1 MAQNI
6 DIVISAKDT
15 ATKSINEAKNAI
27 KWLSSSVEQMK
38 GIAWTAFSAMKTG
51 ALALW
56 TAIWGLWAFWVKAGA
71 DMEQVN
77 IAFKTLYWSSDQA
90 RKTLEQLADFAAKT
104 PFEFPELADS
114 ALKLQ
119 NIAGISKDQLI
130 PTLTSLGD
138 IASSQWKSI
147 DQMTEAFNDAVVWEF
162 ERLKEFWIRASQEW
176 DRVTFTYKGQTT
188 VVQKNNEAIAD
199 YITKLWHAQ
208 GVAGSM
214 DAQSGTLNWRLSTM
228 KDNFKFLAMD
238 IVGVSKAGEIVKGWF
253 FDKISQAVNALG
265 SWMEQYKPQI
275 MWFFKSIWDVA
286 KKVAE
291 VTIEWFKKYGGEA
304 EKLGKTIQKVFEND
318 WPIAMEFLMESL
330 KAGLELIGVALI
342 GLNQIISGEFV
353 KTMQEWFSELS
364 DFIKR
369 KFDEIWQYFKNFA
382 TNMVNEAKMFA
393 INFMGMLGDGI
404 TESMWALQS
413 KVENV
418 ANVFSDYLGFHSPT
432 KKGPGSDADKWM
444 PNLMKMLVTW
454 LSSWENSLTQATV
467 RIAKILWGVWSP
479 KEFANLKN
487 VASDLKRSIENA
499 FDWMSGKVTEQK
511 SKVLSLKN
519 EYSDLKKKL
528 KEVGD
533 VWQAEIARINQEI
546 SNREIGDIRAK
557 EWWKMEVANRILE
570 IEKEIARAKQDGE
583 WQESSIIAKLEAE
596 KQLAKQYVTE
606 WELAVARMESEK
618 TETQLILDRIAKRE
632 AENQAEMTNLLVMKQ
647 QKQQAIEEE
656 KQAVLLLMQ
665 QKKTEI
671 LSEQELYKS
680 LIEKRTTLD
689 EQYFTIFRTRIQ
701 EQMDSTRQAI
711 NLMNELNSKW
721 AGNYTPI
728 AQNEVFNKKAPT
740 TQWGGFSFGGM
751 AVNIGDMV
759 VNSKNDADYFV
770 EKIRSTFIRELQL
783 SKLGIN

>member
-1 MAQNI
+1 
-6 DIVISAKDT
+6 
-15 ATKSINEAKNAI
+15 
-27 KWLSSSVEQMK
+27 
-38 GIAWTAFSAMKTG
+38 
-51 ALALW
+51 
-56 TAIWGLWAFWVKAGA
+56 
-71 DMEQVN
+71 
-77 IAFKTLYWSSDQA
+77 
-90 RKTLEQLADFAAKT
+90 
-104 PFEFPELADS
+104 
-114 ALKLQ
+114 
-119 NIAGISKDQLI
+119 
-130 PTLTSLGD
+130 
-138 IASSQWKSI
+138 
-147 DQMTEAFNDAVVWEF
+147 
-162 ERLKEFWIRASQEW
+162 
-176 DRVTFTYKGQTT
+176 
-188 VVQKNNEAIAD
+188 
-199 YITKLWHAQ
+199 
-208 GVAGSM
+208 
-214 DAQSGTLNWRLSTM
+214 M
-228 KDNFKFLAMD
+228 KDNFKFLVMD

-253 FDKISQAVNALG
+253 FDKISQAINVLW
-265 SWMEQYKPQI
+265 SWMEQYKPLI
-275 MWFFKSIWDVA
+275 MWFFKSIWDIA

-353 KTMQEWFSELS
+353 ETMQAWFSELS

-393 INFMGMLGDGI
+393 VNFMGMLGDWI

-432 KKGPGSDADKWM
+432 KKGPWSDADKWM

-467 RIAKILWGVWSP
+467 RIAKILGGVWSP

-487 VASDLKRSIENA
+487 VASDLKRSIENV
-499 FDWMSGKVTEQK
+499 FDGMNGKVTEQK
-511 SKVLSLKN
+511 SKILSLKN

-546 SNREIGDIRAK
+546 SNREMGDIRTK
-557 EWWKMEVANRILE
+557 EGWKMEVANRILE
-570 IEKEIARAKQDGE
+570 IEKEIAKAKQDGE

-596 KQLAKQYVTE
+596 KQIAKQYVTE
-606 WELAVARMESEK
+606 WDLAVARMESEK
-618 TETQLILDRIAKRE
+618 TETQLILDRIAKKE

-711 NLMNELNSKW
+711 NLMNELNSRW

>member
-253 FDKISQAVNALG
+253 FDKISQAVNVLG

-275 MWFFKSIWDVA
+275 MWFFKSIWDIA

-353 KTMQEWFSELS
+353 ETMQAWFSELS

-393 INFMGMLGDGI
+393 VNFMGMLGDWI

-454 LSSWENSLTQATV
+454 LSSWEHSLTQATV

-511 SKVLSLKN
+511 NKVLSLKN

-570 IEKEIARAKQDGE
+570 IEKEIAKAKQDGE

-596 KQLAKQYVTE
+596 KQIAKQYVTE
-606 WELAVARMESEK
+606 WDLAVARMESEK
-618 TETQLILDRIAKRE
+618 TETQLILDRIAKKE

-711 NLMNELNSKW
+711 NLMNELNSRW

>member
-56 TAIWGLWAFWVKAGA
+56 TAIWGLWAFGVKAGA

-77 IAFKTLYWSSDQA
+77 IAFKTLYGSSDQA

-162 ERLKEFWIRASQEW
+162 ERLKEFGIRASQEW
-176 DRVTFTYKGQTT
+176 DRVTFTYKWQTT

-199 YITKLWHAQ
+199 YITKLWQAQ

-214 DAQSGTLNWRLSTM
+214 DAQSWTLNWRLSTM

-253 FDKISQAVNALG
+253 FDKISQAVNVLW

-275 MWFFKSIWDVA
+275 MWFFKSIWDIA

-304 EKLGKTIQKVFEND
+304 EKLGKTIQKVFQND
-318 WPIAMEFLMESL
+318 WPVAMEFLMESF
-330 KAGLELIGVALI
+330 KAWLELIGIALI
-342 GLNQIISGEFV
+342 GLNQLLSGEFIE
-353 KTMQEWFSELS
+353 TMQAGFSELA

-382 TNMVNEAKMFA
+382 ANMVNEAKMFA
-393 INFMGMLGDGI
+393 VNFMGMLGDWI
-404 TESMWALQS
+404 TESMWELQS

-432 KKGPGSDADKWM
+432 KKGPWSDADKWM

-467 RIAKILWGVWSP
+467 RIAKILGGVWSP

-499 FDWMSGKVTEQK
+499 FDGMNGKVTEQK
-511 SKVLSLKN
+511 SKILSLKN

-546 SNREIGDIRAK
+546 SNREMGDIRTK
-557 EWWKMEVANRILE
+557 EGWKMEVANRILE
-570 IEKEIARAKQDGE
+570 IEKEIAKAKQDGE

-596 KQLAKQYVTE
+596 KQIAKQYVTE

-618 TETQLILDRIAKRE
+618 TETQLILDRIAKKE
-632 AENQAEMTNLLVMKQ
+632 AENQAEMTNLLVLKQ

-656 KQAVLLLMQ
+656 KQAVILLMQ
-665 QKKTEI
+665 QKKNEI

-740 TQWGGFSFGGM
+740 TQWGGFSFGWM